1 MDLFRLRD
9 DLPRAILD
17 GYVFPLGIVPVPG
30 LVPRQGWSMNWTT
43 GEGELGDCCTF
54 HVVQSLDRLAVLL
67 DAFFL
72 LLPERG
78 LYGILELGSRDA
90 YRAVDVYIGDDGMDR
105 DRFME
110 IWRLYEPIFL
120 EDAGLAVGV
129 NAEDPFI
136 ELFLDPDKGMLVH
149 VDPCLQEDVRSILL
163 GQDVQE
169 VPAVGYELED
179 HELDRI
185 GIRPVL
191 VQADGLICDVDQLLQ
206 DLKYEW
212 HLALNEDPTTN
223 IDGRGRRIGRTL
235 WHAVVILD
243 TDSGDLVREAHATI
257 WGTATSR
264 SEMEELIE
272 LRLQRETPW
281 RMQEIYVLDRAAFD
295 DRPVELDALAPVPE
309 LSSIHLVQIDP
320 LDGTRPT
327 GGAPRHG

>member
-1 MDLFRLRD
+1 
-9 DLPRAILD
+9 
-17 GYVFPLGIVPVPG
+17 
-30 LVPRQGWSMNWTT
+30 
-43 GEGELGDCCTF
+43 
-54 HVVQSLDRLAVLL
+54 
-67 DAFFL
+67 
-72 LLPERG
+72 
-78 LYGILELGSRDA
+78 
-90 YRAVDVYIGDDGMDR
+90 
-105 DRFME
+105 
-110 IWRLYEPIFL
+110 
-120 EDAGLAVGV
+120 
-129 NAEDPFI
+129 
-136 ELFLDPDKGMLVH
+136 VH

-272 LRLQRETPW
+272 LRLQRETRW

-320 LDGTRPT
+320 LDGTRPP